1 MIRITIENIF
11 VFLLPVIGYIAYT
24 AFKRKD
30 WPGLSAVL
38 SEAPL
43 IKLFVAGAILMLTSV
58 TLISS
63 RSHNTPDEAYVPPV
77 FKDGK
82 LQPGHAIEPAP
93 EPAAK

>member
-11 VFLLPVIGYIAYT
+11 VFLLPVIGYIAWE

-30 WPGLSAVL
+30 WPGLATVL
-38 SEAPL
+38 RDAPML
-43 IKLFVAGAILMLTSV
+43 KLFIAGAVLMLT
-58 TLISS
+58 TLAVVSS

-82 LQPGHAIEPAP
+82 LQPGHAVSPDPLPAS
-93 EPAAK
+93 K